1 MRIAVLYTP
10 LVTHGGAERQAL
22 EEVAA
27 LKRRGHDVTLLTFRL
42 DERVLAGS
50 PIRRDD
56 VCVLHASGWL
66 AQVRALRGVL
76 AHRRPDVLVSH
87 TSPELTWLATRR
99 TGVRYVQY
107 HNSPPFYIG
116 ADANPYMA
124 SNRYRRVFPQVSASV
139 AGYEDL
145 SVAAPRDLT
154 RRALTEGRAWLKHR
168 ALRDAAAVIVP
179 SHRTAREL
187 RLLHG
192 VGATVVRGC
201 LPQSLLD
208 DPRGAIADRD
218 AIVLSVCRL
227 ERVKRIDLLLHAFAA
242 ARESM
247 PDARLVIAG
256 AGADEPRLRAIAA
269 SLALGESV
277 EFAGY
282 VSDADLWP
290 LIASARVFAAPAMAD
305 FNIAPYEAMALGC
318 NVVWTDEMET
328 DDAIAASG
336 QVFVAPP
343 ETTAFAAAIVAA
355 LATPAGRRAHLS
367 SMTWDARAAR
377 IESILR
383 NAAPAAAPVA
393 ATLVALPAT
402 SGTVAPE
409 NQRDADERLAA

>member
-10 LVTHGGAERQAL
+10 LLTHGGAERQVL

-42 DERVLAGS
+42 DDRVLAGT

-56 VCVLHASGWL
+56 VCVLHANGWL
-66 AQVRALRGVL
+66 ARIRALRAVL
-76 AHRRPDVLVSH
+76 THRRPDVLVSH

-99 TGVRYVQY
+99 TGVPYVQY

-124 SNRYRRVFPQVSASV
+124 SSRYRRVFPQVSGTV
-139 AGYEDL
+139 AGYGDL
-145 SVAAPRDLT
+145 SVAPPRDLT
-154 RRALTEGRAWLKHR
+154 RRALAESRAYLKHR
-168 ALRDAAAVIVP
+168 ALRAAAAVIVP
-179 SHRTAREL
+179 SQRTAREL

-192 VGATVVRGC
+192 VDATVVRGC
-201 LPQSLLD
+201 LSQSLLD
-208 DPRGAIADRD
+208 DPRGDVADRQP
-218 AIVLSVCRL
+218 AVLSVCRL

-242 ARESM
+242 ARDAM
-247 PDARLVIAG
+247 PAARLVIAG

-282 VSDADLWP
+282 IPDADLWP

-305 FNIAPYEAMALGC
+305 FNIAPYEALALGC

-328 DDAIAASG
+328 DDTIAASG

-343 ETTAFAAAIVAA
+343 ETTAFAAALIAA
-355 LATPAGRRAHLS
+355 LGAPAGRRADLS

-383 NAAPAAAPVA
+383 NAAPAAA